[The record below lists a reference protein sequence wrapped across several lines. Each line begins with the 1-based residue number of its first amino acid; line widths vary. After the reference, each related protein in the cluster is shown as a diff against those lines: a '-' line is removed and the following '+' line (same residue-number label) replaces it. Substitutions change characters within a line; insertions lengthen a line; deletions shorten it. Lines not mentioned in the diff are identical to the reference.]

1 MSFVASERAALA
13 ALVTQLGPDHPTVL
27 PGWTNRDLIVHLVL
41 RENRPD
47 AALGM
52 FLSPLAGRLQA
63 VTEEYEQR
71 DFHELVS
78 EWASGPRRAN
88 PLRYTKQVF
97 NVLEHFVHHED
108 VRRSLPGWRPRELS
122 EADQRTLHGP
132 FRLAAKMLLK
142 NSTCPVALEPAG
154 LPRIVVAD
162 KRGVSAAGDRV
173 VHVSGPIGELVLWA
187 YFREAVDIQIQ
198 GDIDRIVRTSL

>member
-1 MSFVASERAALA
+1 
-13 ALVTQLGPDHPTVL
+13 
-27 PGWTNRDLIVHLVL
+27 
-41 RENRPD
+41 
-47 AALGM
+47 
-52 FLSPLAGRLQA
+52 
-63 VTEEYEQR
+63 
-71 DFHELVS
+71 
-78 EWASGPRRAN
+78 
-88 PLRYTKQVF
+88 
-97 NVLEHFVHHED
+97 
-108 VRRSLPGWRPRELS
+108 
-122 EADQRTLHGP
+122 
-132 FRLAAKMLLK
+132 MLLK